1 MVLEQWLTATAQ
13 YARKRKSKME
23 KSNSRWIDIKVAKQ
37 ILLGTIAT
45 IASSSLELGGGVSTL
60 RVSGT

>member
-1 MVLEQWLTATAQ
+1 
-13 YARKRKSKME
+13 ME
-23 KSNSRWIDIKVAKQ
+23 KSNPRWIDIKVAKQ